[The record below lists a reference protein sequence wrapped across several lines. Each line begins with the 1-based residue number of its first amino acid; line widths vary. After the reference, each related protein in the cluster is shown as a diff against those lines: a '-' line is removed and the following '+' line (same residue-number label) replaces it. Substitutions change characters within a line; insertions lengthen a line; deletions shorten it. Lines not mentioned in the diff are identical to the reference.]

1 MGSGILLGMSLVFA
15 LGDWIAV
22 GSNRRWLEY
31 ICKPLTM
38 LGLTIWFM
46 LREPIGVYPVATAFA
61 IGLGFSLIGD
71 VLFMLS
77 HKKSRMAESSD
88 AGADQ
93 RSDRLRQGIAAF
105 VVAHIA
111 YSVAFN
117 RGGIL
122 ITPASL
128 AVGAGVA
135 VLAGGLL
142 RILLPALHAT
152 GRSSLR
158 IPVVA
163 YVLVLSFTGWSAMV
177 TLLRG
182 NWILLAAMLVAAGG
196 GAFLLSDAA
205 LAINRFV
212 RPLPG
217 GRLFEH
223 VTYHLAQFSMA
234 LGMALYLP

>member
-1 MGSGILLGMSLVFA
+1 MTFVWVAEPGAASSLYSLFSRGAVPDWVNSLLYSMLANSSGVGARPSTSSTFGSGVASAGA
-15 LGDWIAV
+15 AV
-22 GSNRRWLEY
+22 GSG
-31 ICKPLTM
+31 C
-38 LGLTIWFM
+38 G
-46 LREPIGVYPVATAFA
+46 
-61 IGLGFSLIGD
+61 S
-71 VLFMLS
+71 
-77 HKKSRMAESSD
+77 
-88 AGADQ
+88 
-93 RSDRLRQGIAAF
+93 
-105 VVAHIA
+105 
-111 YSVAFN
+111 
-117 RGGIL
+117 
-122 ITPASL
+122 
-128 AVGAGVA
+128 VGAGVA